1 MTWRWRATVGCLPSS
16 QTSPELFPAASK
28 PLLPLPGQPGGV
40 PYPTVEWP
48 IGEPTDADVERL
60 NRELDRAFAND
71 DPNGLGLSLA
81 FVAVQGGRI
90 VAERYGPETDVDT
103 TLISWSMAKSVTQA
117 LLGVQIRR
125 GLLSSTDI
133 PAPVPEW
140 SAPDDPRASITVDQ
154 LVKMRSGLAWTEE
167 YTAADNDHD
176 GTGEVPLS
184 DVLEMLF
191 GRGHADMAN
200 FAADMAAAHPAGEEF
215 LYSSGTSNILARLVG
230 DVACGHGTGL
240 TGAERTDRTRRF
252 MFDALF
258 DPLGMASAAPRFD
271 DAGTF
276 IGSSYLYATAR
287 DFARFGLLYLRDG
300 VWDGTRLLP
309 EGWVD
314 AARTPHAQGEDSLEM
329 YGDHWWIYP
338 CRWGSFRASGYEGQA
353 IVVVPGL
360 DLVLVRL
367 GKTPYENGNDSLLL
381 HLAEVISAFA
391 ET

>member
-1 MTWRWRATVGCLPSS
+1 M
-16 QTSPELFPAASK
+16 
-28 PLLPLPGQPGGV
+28 LPLPGQSEGV
-40 PYPTVEWP
+40 PFPVNEWP
-48 IGEPTDADVERL
+48 IGDPVDVDVDRL

-71 DPNGLGLSLA
+71 DHDGLGLSLA

-117 LLGVQIRR
+117 LLGIQINQ
-125 GLLSSTDI
+125 GLLASTDL

-140 SAPDDPRASITVDQ
+140 SDSDDARAAITIDD
-154 LVKMRSGLAWTEE
+154 LLKMRSGLAWTEE
-167 YTAADNDHD
+167 YVTNEDAGDDD
-176 GTGEVPLS
+176 GDPPLS

-191 GRGHADMAN
+191 GRGQADMAH
-200 FAADMAAAHPAGEEF
+200 FAADMPAAHPPGEEF

-230 DVACGHGTGL
+230 DLACGGDQTL
-240 TGAERTDRTRRF
+240 TGAERAERTRDF
-252 MFDALF
+252 MSEVLF
-258 DPLGMASAAPRFD
+258 DPLGVRSAAPRFD

-276 IGSSYLYATAR
+276 TGSSFLYATAR

-338 CRWGSFRASGYEGQA
+338 CEWGSFRASGYEGQA

-391 ET
+391 EPRPDESGLGA

>member
-1 MTWRWRATVGCLPSS
+1 MDVLSTQPLP
-16 QTSPELFPAASK
+16 PDAA
-28 PLLPLPGQPGGV
+28 PLLPLPTQPGGV
-40 PYPTVEWP
+40 QFPTAEWP
-48 IGEPTDADVERL
+48 TGEPLGCDVERL

-71 DPNGLGLSLA
+71 DPDGLGLSLA

-103 TLISWSMAKSVTQA
+103 TLISWSMAKSVTHA
-117 LLGVQIRR
+117 LLGAQIHQ
-125 GLLSSTDI
+125 GLFESTDA

-140 SAPDDPRASITVDQ
+140 TAADDPRAAITVDH
-154 LVKMRSGLAWTEE
+154 LLKMRSGLAWTEE
-167 YTAADNDHD
+167 YGAEQADA
-176 GTGEVPLS
+176 PLS

-191 GRGHADMAN
+191 GEGQADMAH
-200 FAADMAAAHPAGEEF
+200 FAAAMDAAHRPGDQF
-215 LYSSGTSNILARLVG
+215 LYSSGTSNIVARLVG
-230 DVACGHGTGL
+230 DVACGEQTL
-240 TGAERTDRTRRF
+240 TGTDRADRTRQF
-252 MFDALF
+252 MQDALF
-258 DPLGMASAAPRFD
+258 GPLGMTSTEPRFD

-276 IGSSYLYATAR
+276 VGSSYLYATAR

-300 VWDGTRLLP
+300 VWDGNRLLP

-314 AARTPHAQGEDSLEM
+314 GARTPHAQEADSLEM

-367 GKTPYENGNDSLLL
+367 GKTPYVNGNDHLLL
-381 HLAEVISAFA
+381 HLAEVISSFA
-391 ET
+391 AD